1 MTEEKVKPFKVEEPL
16 RIARLDPTFKD
27 EIMKEPNA
35 ELIKYC
41 FQCGTCT
48 GSCIVTRFE
57 NNFNPR
63 RIIKAALLGLKELVL
78 SSDVLWICTSVVAV
92 KEGET

>member
-48 GSCIVTRFE
+48 GSCIATRFE